1 MAKRRQETAK
11 TLFGGGMTAELPQI
25 HVEIGE
31 KLVDA
36 LTRGGVFP
44 SKAEARR
51 MIQQGGLTLNDVR
64 VADEHY
70 VLQESDFTDGT
81 ALVKKGK
88 KKHYQLV
95 Y

>member
-1 MAKRRQETAK
+1 M
-11 TLFGGGMTAELPQI
+11 
-25 HVEIGE
+25 
-31 KLVDA
+31 
-36 LTRGGVFP
+36 
-44 SKAEARR
+44 SKSEARR
-51 MIQQGGLTLNDVR
+51 LIQQGGLTLNDVR

-70 VLQESDFTDGT
+70 ILQETDFSAGT

>member
-1 MAKRRQETAK
+1 
-11 TLFGGGMTAELPQI
+11 
-25 HVEIGE
+25 
-31 KLVDA
+31 
-36 LTRGGVFP
+36 
-44 SKAEARR
+44 

-64 VADEHY
+64 IEDEHY
-70 VLQESDFTDGT
+70 VLSENDFSEGT

>member
-1 MAKRRQETAK
+1 
-11 TLFGGGMTAELPQI
+11 MTAELPQI
-25 HVEIGE
+25 HVELGE

-44 SKAEARR
+44 SKGEARR
-51 MIQQGGLTLNDVR
+51 LIQQGGLTLNDVH